1 MIRSDQGYFF
11 MAASNQILI
20 YTLPGAAQFVDHTGL
35 IGAGYDV
42 ITVSQQQAVESW
54 LTTFLAD
61 DLLIIA
67 HPSGKEA
74 LSYSAEI
81 LKAHPCLPIILVTNE
96 ITVSFMR
103 QALEIGIF
111 DYLTNPVESSTLLLS
126 VERSLVRQNC
136 WQESNRFARVLAD
149 LEDGVIL
156 ADLDGYLL
164 TINQSARNIFSIGEE
179 QIKGKTVGE
188 VFCHPDLLDIFKP
201 QNTLPRL
208 SEISVEDGRVFSAQA
223 SLIPEIG
230 IAVVIQEITH
240 LKELDRIKTDFVNT
254 VSHDL
259 RSPLTAIYGFVSL
272 IDRVG
277 QINDQQ
283 AEFIRHIQS
292 SVQHITSLINDLMDL
307 GRVEADYDIQ
317 MEDVNLKEI
326 INQSI
331 ENLDYQINEK
341 MQELVINIPDDVPG
355 ILGNP
360 LHLQRMVSNL
370 LENAIKFTPPVG
382 KIRIQCRAEASQL
395 ILEVTDNGP
404 GIPLSDQPN
413 IFDKFYRG
421 SNLSQNTPGT
431 GLGLSIVKSVVEKHH
446 GRIWLDSSP
455 LGTTFTVIL
464 PVK

>member
-1 MIRSDQGYFF
+1 
-11 MAASNQILI
+11 MAATNQILI
-20 YTLPGAAQFVDHTGL
+20 YTIPGLEQFVDHTVL
-35 IGAGYDV
+35 ITAGYDV
-42 ITVSQQQAVESW
+42 VTVSQTQAVESW
-54 LTTFLAD
+54 LQTFLAD

-67 HPSGKEA
+67 HPSANEA
-74 LSYSAEI
+74 LTYSAEI
-81 LKAHPCLPIILVTNE
+81 IETHPCVPIILVTNE
-96 ITVSFMR
+96 CTLSQLK

-111 DYLTNPVESSTLLLS
+111 DYLTSPVESSTLLLS
-126 VERSLVRQNC
+126 VKRSLVRQKS
-136 WQESNRFARVLAD
+136 WQEWNQLVRVLAS

-156 ADLDGYLL
+156 VDLDGHLL
-164 TINQSARNIFSIGEE
+164 TMNQSARNIFSIRED
-179 QIKGKTVGE
+179 QIEGKSVSE
-188 VFCHPDLLDIFKP
+188 VFRHPDLLDIFKP
-201 QNTLPRL
+201 QNVLPRL
-208 SEISVEDGRVFSAQA
+208 SEISLEDGRVFSAQA

-240 LKELDRIKTDFVNT
+240 LKELDRIKSDFVNT

-277 QINDQQ
+277 SINEQQ
-283 AEFIRHIQS
+283 ADFIRHIQS

-307 GRVEADYDIQ
+307 GRVEANYDIQ
-317 MEDVNLKEI
+317 MEDVNLKDI

-331 ENLDYQINEK
+331 ENLDYQVDEK
-341 MQELVINIPDDVPG
+341 MQEMELSIPDDVPG

-370 LENAIKFTPPVG
+370 LENAIKFTPPLG
-382 KIRIQCRAEASQL
+382 KISIRLRAEASQL

-404 GIPLSDQPN
+404 GVPLADQPH

-446 GRIWLDSSP
+446 GRIWLESLP
-455 LGTTFTVIL
+455 TGTTFTVIL
-464 PVK
+464 PLK

>member
-1 MIRSDQGYFF
+1 
-11 MAASNQILI
+11 MAATNQILI
-20 YTLPGAAQFVDHTGL
+20 YTIPGSEQFVDHTVL
-35 IGAGYDV
+35 ITAGYDV
-42 ITVSQQQAVESW
+42 VTVSQPQAVESW
-54 LTTFLAD
+54 LQTYLAD

-67 HPSGKEA
+67 HPSANEA
-74 LSYSAEI
+74 LRYSAEI
-81 LKAHPCLPIILVTNE
+81 IETHPCAPIILVTNE
-96 ITVSFMR
+96 CTLSQLK

-111 DYLTNPVESSTLLLS
+111 DYLTSPVESSTLLLS
-126 VERSLVRQNC
+126 VKRSLVRQKS
-136 WQESNRFARVLAD
+136 WQEWNQLVRVLAS

-156 ADLDGYLL
+156 VDLDGHLL
-164 TINQSARNIFSIGEE
+164 TMNQSARNIFSIGED
-179 QIKGKTVGE
+179 QIEGKSVSE
-188 VFCHPDLLDIFKP
+188 VFRHPDLLDIFKP
-201 QNTLPRL
+201 QNVLPRL
-208 SEISVEDGRVFSAQA
+208 SEISLEDGRVFSAQA

-277 QINDQQ
+277 SINEQQ
-283 AEFIRHIQS
+283 ADFIRHIQS

-307 GRVEADYDIQ
+307 GRVEANYDIQ
-317 MEDVNLKEI
+317 MEDVNLKDI

-331 ENLDYQINEK
+331 ENLDYQVDEK
-341 MQELVINIPDDVPG
+341 MQEMELSIPDDVPG

-370 LENAIKFTPPVG
+370 LENAIKFTPPLG
-382 KIRIQCRAEASQL
+382 KISIRLRAEASQL

-404 GIPLSDQPN
+404 GVPLADQPH

-446 GRIWLDSSP
+446 GRIWLESLP
-455 LGTTFTVIL
+455 TGTTFTVIL
-464 PVK
+464 PLK

>member
-1 MIRSDQGYFF
+1 
-11 MAASNQILI
+11 
-20 YTLPGAAQFVDHTGL
+20 
-35 IGAGYDV
+35 
-42 ITVSQQQAVESW
+42 
-54 LTTFLAD
+54 
-61 DLLIIA
+61 
-67 HPSGKEA
+67 
-74 LSYSAEI
+74 
-81 LKAHPCLPIILVTNE
+81 
-96 ITVSFMR
+96 
-103 QALEIGIF
+103 
-111 DYLTNPVESSTLLLS
+111 
-126 VERSLVRQNC
+126 
-136 WQESNRFARVLAD
+136 
-149 LEDGVIL
+149 
-156 ADLDGYLL
+156 
-164 TINQSARNIFSIGEE
+164 
-179 QIKGKTVGE
+179 
-188 VFCHPDLLDIFKP
+188 
-201 QNTLPRL
+201 
-208 SEISVEDGRVFSAQA
+208 
-223 SLIPEIG
+223 
-230 IAVVIQEITH
+230 
-240 LKELDRIKTDFVNT
+240 
-254 VSHDL
+254 
-259 RSPLTAIYGFVSL
+259 
-272 IDRVG
+272 
-277 QINDQQ
+277 
-283 AEFIRHIQS
+283 
-292 SVQHITSLINDLMDL
+292 MDL